1 MNTILAIA
9 LISMFILAPLLMVF
23 AISRD
28 SVTGKVIT
36 ITLTTVV
43 HVTFWVVFR
52 ESLESYE
59 TVFTFA
65 GLYEIIA
72 LAGVYYIVYD
82 ALP

>member
-9 LISMFILAPLLMVF
+9 VISMFILAPLLMVF

-36 ITLTTVV
+36 ITLTTIF

-72 LAGVYYIVYD
+72 LAGVCYIVYD

>member
-1 MNTILAIA
+1 MVAIIVLVSA
-9 LISMFILAPLLMVF
+9 FILTPLLMVI
-23 AISRD
+23 AIKSD

-36 ITLTTVV
+36 ITLTTIV
-43 HVTFWVVFR
+43 HVTFWVVFK

-59 TVFTFA
+59 TIFTFA

-82 ALP
+82 ALS